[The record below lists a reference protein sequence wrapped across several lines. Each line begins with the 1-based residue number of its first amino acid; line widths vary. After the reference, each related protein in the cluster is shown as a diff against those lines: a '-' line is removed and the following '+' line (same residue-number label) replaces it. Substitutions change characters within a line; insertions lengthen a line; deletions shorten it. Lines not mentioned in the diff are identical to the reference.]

1 MKSKQLAFDMPKG
14 SPRIFRQR
22 QLTEDSPFP
31 FGKYKKLGL
40 TMQEVPADYL
50 TWFLKQDWSH
60 KWPAVVTYITTTY
73 VNRNPILID

>member
-1 MKSKQLAFDMPKG
+1 MKSKQLTFDMPKG
-14 SPRIFRQR
+14 RPAIYRQR

-50 TWFLKQDWSH
+50 AWFTAQEWSV
-60 KWPAVVTYITTTY
+60 KWPAVLAYI
-73 VNRNPILID
+73 NRNLVQQSEPSA